1 MSNSTVASPE
11 PVTFPTAFP
20 SPPLPAASGRF
31 SLPASPEQVER
42 AAAALRT
49 NGIEV
54 RLVRDREEARA
65 AVLGLIPEGSE
76 VLTVTSQTL
85 TQLRLDTEIQHSTR
99 FHPVRGELVQL
110 MKEGKT
116 SEAHRLGAAPDVVI
130 GSVHAITERGEVV
143 IASATGSQLG
153 PYAYGARRVIWVA
166 GTQKIV
172 RDISEAVERLER
184 HTFPLEDARAKKV
197 YGAGSAI
204 AKLLLVNREVQP
216 GRISI
221 VLVPENLGF

>member
-1 MSNSTVASPE
+1 MSNSTLASAE

-20 SPPLPAASGRF
+20 SLASGPALARF
-31 SLPASPEQVER
+31 SLPASSDRVER
-42 AAAALRT
+42 AAGALRT

-85 TQLRLDTEIQHSTR
+85 TQLGLDTEIQRSTR
-99 FHPVRGELVQL
+99 FHPVRGELTQL

-116 SEAHRLGAAPDVVI
+116 SEARRLGAAPDVVI

-172 RDISEAVERLER
+172 RDLTEAVERLEQ

-204 AKLLLVNREVQP
+204 AKVLLVNREFQP

-221 VLVPENLGF
+221 ILVPENLGF